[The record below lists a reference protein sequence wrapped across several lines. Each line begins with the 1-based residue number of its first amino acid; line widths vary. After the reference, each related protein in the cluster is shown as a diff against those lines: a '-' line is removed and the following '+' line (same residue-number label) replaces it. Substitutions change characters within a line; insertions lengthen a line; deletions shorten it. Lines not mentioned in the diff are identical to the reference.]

1 MKVKNTIMKSAIIA
15 MFGVVTIF
23 FSTPVKATGIENDK
37 DGIELHYKGRE
48 NDLTVFKL
56 VVNNAEAGDYIVTI
70 KNEYGNTLYSEKLK
84 GENLHRT
91 YKFLPEIQDEIAK
104 STFEVKNLKTKE
116 ISIYQ
121 VHTVTKATD
130 EISIS
135 RQ

>member
-1 MKVKNTIMKSAIIA
+1 MKTKNTLFRNAIIA
-15 MFGVVTIF
+15 LLGLVTF
-23 FSTPVKATGIENDK
+23 FFNTPLVAAVIKNDK
-37 DGIELHYKGRE
+37 GIELSYKGRE

-56 VVNNAEAGDYIVTI
+56 VVNNEDAGDYIVTI
-70 KNEYGNTLYSEKLK
+70 KNEYGSILHTEKLR

-121 VHTVTKATD
+121 VNAVYRSVD

>member
-1 MKVKNTIMKSAIIA
+1 MKAKNTIMKNAIIA
-15 MFGVVTIF
+15 LFGIVTVF
-23 FSTPVKATGIENDK
+23 FHTPVKAADEKDK
-37 DGIELHYKGRE
+37 GIELSYKGRE

-70 KNEYGNTLYSEKLK
+70 KNEYGATLYSEKLK

-91 YKFLPEIQDEIAK
+91 YKFLPEIQEEIAK

-116 ISIYQ
+116 VATYQ
-121 VHTVTKATD
+121 VNTVSKSVD

-135 RQ
+135 KQ